1 MAEALEPNQ
10 ISRTVDGYGSQ
21 QHSEISLN
29 LISISNYCLVII
41 DQSCQKVQEPNLALA
56 LAEAQIT
63 QFKEPHL

>member
-29 LISISNYCLVII
+29 SNINLKLLSSHHRSIMSE
-41 DQSCQKVQEPNLALA
+41 SSE
-56 LAEAQIT
+56 T
-63 QFKEPHL
+63 QFGSGSG

>member
-29 LISISNYCLVII
+29 YNINLKLLSSHHRSIMSE
-41 DQSCQKVQEPNLALA
+41 SSG
-56 LAEAQIT
+56 T
-63 QFKEPHL
+63 QFVSGSG